1 MDHNDDRYSITAA
14 ERLARLSPHLKKRA
28 KVIGAIR
35 RQFDSWGFLEV
46 ETPTRIPAPAQE
58 SHIDAQPSGDQF
70 LISSPELQM
79 KRLLAAGYDKIFQIC
94 HCFRQGERGET
105 HLPEFTMLE
114 WYRLDASIAE
124 LMRDCEQLVESAA
137 KAVEAYPTAP
147 RRNLSID
154 LTPPWERLEVAEA
167 FERYA
172 GWRPGADPDPNR
184 FDMDMVSK
192 VEPALPSDRPLFLVG
207 YPAAMASLAK
217 LDETDPTRAERF
229 ELYAGG
235 LELANGFTE
244 LTDPIEQ
251 RNRFE
256 KEATLRAEAKKTVYP
271 LDEKFLGAL
280 EQGLEPCAGIA
291 LGLDRL
297 VMVLTG
303 ASVIDDVVAFPEE
316 TL

>member
-1 MDHNDDRYSITAA
+1 MAHNDDRNPTTAA
-14 ERLARLSPHLKKRA
+14 ERLIRLSPYLKRRA
-28 KVIGAIR
+28 GVIGAIR

-46 ETPTRIPAPAQE
+46 ETPTRIPAPAPE
-58 SHIDAQPSGDQF
+58 SHIDAEPSGDQF

-114 WYRLDASIAE
+114 WYRMNASITE

-137 KAVEAYPTAP
+137 KAVGAYPTAQ
-147 RRNLSID
+147 RNAPSID
-154 LTPPWERLEVAEA
+154 LTPPWERLEVADA

-172 GWRPGADPDPNR
+172 GWRPEANPDPNR
-184 FDMDMVSK
+184 FDIDLVSK
-192 VEPALPSDRPLFLVG
+192 VEPALPSNRPLFLVG

-217 LDETDPTRAERF
+217 LDGADPTRAERF

-244 LTDPIEQ
+244 LTDPKEQ
-251 RNRFE
+251 RSRFK
-256 KEATLRAEAKKTVYP
+256 KEAHARARAKKTVYP

-280 EQGLEPCAGIA
+280 EHGLGPCAGIA

-303 ASVIDDVVAFPEE
+303 ASIIDDVVAFPQG
-316 TL
+316 TV